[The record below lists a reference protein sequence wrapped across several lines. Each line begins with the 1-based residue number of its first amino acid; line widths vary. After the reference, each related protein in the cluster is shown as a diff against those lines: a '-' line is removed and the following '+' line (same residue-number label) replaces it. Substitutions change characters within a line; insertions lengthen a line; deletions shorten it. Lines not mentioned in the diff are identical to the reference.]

1 MLTVLESPTVT
12 AQITSRDALT
22 AGPPLPK
29 SLACMRDNPLT
40 NGSDGNVNCVASSR
54 CHEFVV
60 VFDTSPLD
68 NIKVVGDVIVLTV
81 PVF

>member
-1 MLTVLESPTVT
+1 M
-12 AQITSRDALT
+12 INRDALT

-29 SLACMRDNPLT
+29 SLACMRDIPRSK
-40 NGSDGNVNCVASSR
+40 GSVGNVNCVASKR

-60 VFDTSPLD
+60 VFDTFPLY

-81 PVF
+81 AVF